1 MLRLARSGG
10 FAQHDCAGFE
20 IEEEGRT
27 MTIDALIEN
36 VADYG
41 KDIKLNFSTHVRQQT
56 ELTPQQTWG
65 TVLASAIAT
74 GNTELIAAAYEQAR
88 EFLSPEAADA
98 AKAAATIMAMNNIY
112 YRFQHLA
119 ENKKYAT
126 IPAKLRMNAIRTHG
140 SDPVDFELWC
150 TAVSAI
156 NGCGACVDSHERVLR
171 EKGVGEEKILVA
183 IRIASI
189 VHAIGSLLAAEKAIP
204 SAQPVTA

>member
-1 MLRLARSGG
+1 
-10 FAQHDCAGFE
+10 
-20 IEEEGRT
+20 
-27 MTIDALIEN
+27 MTIDTLIEN
-36 VADYG
+36 VGDYG

-74 GNTELIAAAYEQAR
+74 GNTDLIAAASAQAR
-88 EFLSPEAADA
+88 EFLPPQVAEAA
-98 AKAAATIMAMNNIY
+98 KSAATIMAMNNIY

-140 SDPVDFELWC
+140 SDPIDFELWC

-171 EKGVGEEKILVA
+171 EKVVGEEKILAAV
-183 IRIASI
+183 RIASI
-189 VHAIGSLLAAEKAIP
+189 VHAIGGLVATEKAIP